1 MQTSGQRILTKGY
14 FAGELGG
21 SFTEGGTVSVQPF
34 LRGSQ
39 MWPTDEHRPR
49 YRIHSNR
56 CAHAYRVQLH
66 LVLYLTIS
74 IKLGLTPAKS

>member
-39 MWPTDEHRPR
+39 M
-49 YRIHSNR
+49 
-56 CAHAYRVQLH
+56 
-66 LVLYLTIS
+66 
-74 IKLGLTPAKS
+74 